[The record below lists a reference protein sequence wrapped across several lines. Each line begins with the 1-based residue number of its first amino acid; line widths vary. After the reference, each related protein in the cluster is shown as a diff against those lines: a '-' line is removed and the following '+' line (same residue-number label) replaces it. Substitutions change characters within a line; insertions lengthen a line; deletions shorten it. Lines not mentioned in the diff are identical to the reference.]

1 MSERFENVTVNLADN
16 VAVSN
21 YIKGIKDCVSAL
33 LAELKVEKEG
43 SDDSLQ
49 R

>member
-21 YIKGIKDCVSAL
+21 YIKRKD
-33 LAELKVEKEG
+33 KTKE
-43 SDDSLQ
+43 
-49 R
+49 